1 MTKTAVK
8 DKNPGTSLRLCRIPI
23 STPVKAAFST
33 TKLFNIAD
41 QTLKAIGI
49 AIDIRISNVIGLIIP
64 FLVISFIKVAKLLL
78 KNRKTVTEKVYF
90 P

>member
-41 QTLKAIGI
+41 QTLKATGI

-64 FLVISFIKVAKLLL
+64 FLVISFIKVVELLV
-78 KNRKTVTEKVYF
+78 KNWKRLLQ
-90 P
+90 